1 MPVSDDP
8 EDIDTTVVGL
18 DEQLLQDPA
27 CLTAQE
33 CGAKMRLPITRIP
46 ALVCERQ
53 ELRERRY
60 LLRRSN
66 QRRGTVRGY

>member
-8 EDIDTTVVGL
+8 EDIHTTVVGL

-33 CGAKMRLPITRIP
+33 CGAKMRALFTRIP

-60 LLRRSN
+60 RLRLSK
-66 QRRGTVRGY
+66 QRRGTARGS